1 MRHHLETLGL
11 LDGVGARVRLKVGED
26 EIDSLLRGGMAV
38 SKHLELEIPEDLRR
52 LSEEAEVAIFRIIQ
66 ASLTNVHLHSGVSE
80 AHVKIEQNL
89 DAVIIAVGDQGH
101 GIPEGVLD
109 HTSRIRTVG
118 IGITGMRERVKQ
130 LDGCL
135 EIKTGRSGTTVKATI
150 PNRHFRTATSAASVQ
165 MAYSLS

>member
-1 MRHHLETLGL
+1 LFPVCVHFLKGFAAVFDLAMRHHLETLGL

-80 AHVKIEQNL
+80 AHVKM
-89 DAVIIAVGDQGH
+89 
-101 GIPEGVLD
+101 
-109 HTSRIRTVG
+109 SRIS
-118 IGITGMRERVKQ
+118 MQ
-130 LDGCL
+130 L
-135 EIKTGRSGTTVKATI
+135 S
-150 PNRHFRTATSAASVQ
+150 
-165 MAYSLS
+165 